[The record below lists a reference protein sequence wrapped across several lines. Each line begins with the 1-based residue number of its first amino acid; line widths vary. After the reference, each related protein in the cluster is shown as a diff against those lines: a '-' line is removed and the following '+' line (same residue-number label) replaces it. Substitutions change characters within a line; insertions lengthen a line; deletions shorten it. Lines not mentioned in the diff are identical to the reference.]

1 MPYFLKIG
9 CDYGRSIGYTIAI
22 VAINNK
28 LPVLNFKYGQRN
40 VITQHRLGNLAD
52 SLDNTNPFKIFPRKK
67 MLNLYIHLSHF
78 FTLNFRYFYS

>member
-40 VITQHRLGNLAD
+40 VINSASSWKSSR
-52 SLDNTNPFKIFPRKK
+52 FIR
-67 MLNLYIHLSHF
+67 
-78 FTLNFRYFYS
+78 